1 MAGLRFRGGGPFIFG
16 RVHILMPKLF
26 SAPEAIAEDI
36 IRDVGTDLQ
45 VGLPLGLGKANHIIN
60 ALYARAVADRSIKL
74 TLFSALTLEKPRPGS
89 LLEKRFIGPVIDRLF
104 GGYPDLTYASALH
117 AGALPPNIEVIEF
130 FFLAGKWLHVPFAQ
144 QHYISA
150 NYTHASSYLLARG
163 LNVVT
168 QLVAKRVVDGV
179 ARFSL
184 SCNTDTTL
192 DILRARAEGGASFRL
207 VGQVNSELPFMPGAA
222 DLSADE
228 FSAVLESPETDF
240 PLFAPPAE
248 PISDT
253 KYAIG
258 LHAAGLVPDG
268 GTLQIGIGQVGDAL
282 AQGLI
287 VRHRDNA
294 QFHAIMQRLAPG
306 AQQSALQTGS
316 FEKGLY
322 GVSEMLFEAFLG
334 LVDAGILKRE
344 VDGVMLHGAFF
355 LGPKSFYRSL
365 REMPPEQIAR
375 IQMMPVS
382 FTNEIFGDEVAKRR
396 ARVDARF
403 VNNTMMATLMGA
415 AVSDGLEDGQV
426 VSGVGGQYNF
436 VAQAFALQGAR
447 SVLALEATRPA
458 GAKTL
463 SNIRWNYGHTTIPRH
478 LRDVFV
484 TEYGVADV
492 KGKSDAET
500 IAAMLAVTDSRFQT
514 ELAKIAKD
522 AGKLPK
528 AFEIPAAHRE
538 NFPERI
544 VAALKPAR
552 DAGLLPSFPFGSD
565 FTEVEQRLIPA
576 LQVLQEVQRTPLRL
590 PGLLWQGSAHTPDA
604 ADSQCLARLGLDAPA
619 TLAERAYRAL
629 VSAALMRSR
638 GK

>member
-1 MAGLRFRGGGPFIFG
+1 
-16 RVHILMPKLF
+16 MPKLF
-26 SAPEAIAEDI
+26 SDPEAIAEDI
-36 IRDVGTDLQ
+36 IRDVGTNLV
-45 VGLPLGLGKANHIIN
+45 VGLPLGLGKANHVIN
-60 ALYARAVADRSIKL
+60 ALYARAVADRSINL
-74 TLFSALTLEKPRPGS
+74 TFFSALTLEKPKPAS

-104 GGYPDLTYASALH
+104 GGYPDLVYADALH
-117 AGALPPNIEVIEF
+117 AGALPPNIQVIEF
-130 FFLAGKWLHVPFAQ
+130 FFLAGKWLRVPYAQ

-150 NYTHASSYLLARG
+150 NYTHASSYLLSRG

-179 ARFSL
+179 ARYSL

-192 DILRARAEGGASFRL
+192 DILRARSEGRASFKL
-207 VGQVNSELPFMPGAA
+207 IGQVNSELPFMPGLG
-222 DLSADE
+222 DLPADE
-228 FSAVLESPETDF
+228 FSAVLDSPATDF

-287 VRHRDNA
+287 VRHRDNS
-294 QFHAIMQRLAPG
+294 QFHAIMKRLAPG
-306 AQQSALQTGS
+306 TGQRAASQTGP
-316 FEKGLY
+316 FDKGLY

-334 LVDAGILKRE
+334 LIEAGILKRD
-344 VDGVMLHGAFF
+344 VDGVVLHGAFF
-355 LGPKSFYRSL
+355 LGPKSFYRAL

-375 IQMMPVS
+375 IRMMPVS
-382 FTNEIFGDEVAKRR
+382 FTNELYGDEATKRR
-396 ARVDARF
+396 ARVGARF
-403 VNNTMMATLMGA
+403 VNNVMMATLTGA

-436 VAQAFALQGAR
+436 VAQAFALEGAR
-447 SVLALEATRPA
+447 SVLALEATRQA
-458 GAKTL
+458 GEGVQ
-463 SNIRWNYGHTTIPRH
+463 SNIRWNYGHETIPRH

-492 KGKSDAET
+492 RGKSDAET
-500 IAAMLAVTDSRFQT
+500 IAAMLQITDSRFQG

-528 AFEIPAAHRE
+528 NFEIPTDHRE
-538 NFPERI
+538 NFPDRI
-544 VAALKPAR
+544 ATALKPAR

-576 LQVLQEVQRTPLRL
+576 LQVLQEAQRTPLKL
-590 PGLLWQGSAHTPDA
+590 PALLWQGMSQPPDA
-604 ADSQCLARLGLDAPA
+604 ADRECLARLGLDRPA

-629 VSAALMRSR
+629 VSAALARSR
-638 GK
+638 AG

>member
-1 MAGLRFRGGGPFIFG
+1 M
-16 RVHILMPKLF
+16 
-26 SAPEAIAEDI
+26 
-36 IRDVGTDLQ
+36 
-45 VGLPLGLGKANHIIN
+45 
-60 ALYARAVADRSIKL
+60 
-74 TLFSALTLEKPRPGS
+74 
-89 LLEKRFIGPVIDRLF
+89 
-104 GGYPDLTYASALH
+104 
-117 AGALPPNIEVIEF
+117 
-130 FFLAGKWLHVPFAQ
+130 
-144 QHYISA
+144 
-150 NYTHASSYLLARG
+150 
-163 LNVVT
+163 
-168 QLVAKRVVDGV
+168 VDGV
-179 ARFSL
+179 ARYSL

-192 DILRARAEGGASFRL
+192 DILRARAEGRASFRL
-207 VGQVNSELPFMPGAA
+207 VGQVNSELPFMPGAG
-222 DLSADE
+222 DLSGEE
-228 FSAVLESPETDF
+228 FSAVLDSPETDF

-294 QFHAIMQRLAPG
+294 QFQAIMKRLAPG
-306 AQQSALQTGS
+306 SEQPRGEPAP

-334 LVDAGILKRE
+334 LIDAGILKRE

-355 LGPKSFYRSL
+355 LGPKSFYRAL

-382 FTNEIFGDEVAKRR
+382 FTNELYGDEDAKRR

-403 VNNTMMATLMGA
+403 VNNAMMATLMGA

-447 SVLALEATRPA
+447 SVLALEATRQA
-458 GAKTL
+458 GAKAQ

-484 TEYGVADV
+484 TEYGVADSRENPTP
-492 KGKSDAET
+492 KPSRRCS
-500 IAAMLAVTDSRFQT
+500 AVTDSRFQA
-514 ELAKIAKD
+514 ELARSPRMPANCRRILKFRPRIA
-522 AGKLPK
+522 
-528 AFEIPAAHRE
+528 
-538 NFPERI
+538 RI
-544 VAALKPAR
+544 FRNAIAAALKPAR
-552 DAGLLPSFPFGSD
+552 EAGLLPSFPFGSD

-576 LQVLQEVQRTPLRL
+576 LAV
-590 PGLLWQGSAHTPDA
+590 A
-604 ADSQCLARLGLDAPA
+604 AGGA
-619 TLAERAYRAL
+619 TH
-629 VSAALMRSR
+629 AAAFA
-638 GK
+638 GAVVAGIYA

>member
-1 MAGLRFRGGGPFIFG
+1 
-16 RVHILMPKLF
+16 MPKMF
-26 SAPEAIAEDI
+26 SDPVAIAEDI
-36 IRDVGTDLQ
+36 IRDVGTNLV
-45 VGLPLGLGKANHIIN
+45 VGLPLGLGKANHVIN
-60 ALYARAVADRSIKL
+60 ALYARAVADRSINL
-74 TLFSALTLEKPRPGS
+74 TFFSALTLEKPKPAS

-104 GGYPDLTYASALH
+104 GGYPDLAYAGALH
-117 AGALPPNIEVIEF
+117 AGQLPPNIQVIEF
-130 FFLAGKWLHVPFAQ
+130 FFLAGKWLRVPYAQ

-168 QLVAKRVVDGV
+168 QLVAKRVVDGTT
-179 ARFSL
+179 RYSL

-192 DILRARAEGGASFRL
+192 DILRARAEGRASFKL
-207 VGQVNSELPFMPGAA
+207 IGQVNSELPFMPGLG
-222 DLSADE
+222 DLPADE

-282 AQGLI
+282 AQGLV

-294 QFHAIMQRLAPG
+294 QFHAIMKRLAPG
-306 AQQSALQTGS
+306 TEQLADLQTGP

-322 GVSEMLFEAFLG
+322 GVSEMVFEAFLG
-334 LVDAGILKRE
+334 LIEAGILKRS
-344 VDGVMLHGAFF
+344 VDGVILHGAFF
-355 LGPKSFYRSL
+355 IGPKSFYRAL
-365 REMPPEQIAR
+365 HEMTPEQIAR

-382 FTNEIFGDEVAKRR
+382 FTNEIYGDEVAKRR

-403 VNNTMMATLMGA
+403 VNNAMMATLMGA

-436 VAQAFALQGAR
+436 VAQAFALEGAR
-447 SVLALEATRPA
+447 SILALEATRQG
-458 GAKTL
+458 GAE
-463 SNIRWNYGHTTIPRH
+463 SNIRWNYGHETIPRH
-478 LRDVFV
+478 LRDVFA

-492 KGKSDAET
+492 RGKSDAET
-500 IAAMLAVTDSRFQT
+500 IAAMLQIADSRFQG

-522 AGKLPK
+522 AGKLPRN
-528 AFEIPAAHRE
+528 FEIPSAHRE
-538 NFPERI
+538 NFPDRI
-544 VAALKPAR
+544 ADALKPAR
-552 DAGLLPSFPFGSD
+552 EAGLLPSFPFGSD

-576 LQVLQEVQRTPLRL
+576 LQVLQEAQRTPLKL
-590 PGLLWQGSAHTPDA
+590 PVLLWQGMSHPPDA
-604 ADSQCLARLGLDAPA
+604 ADRECLARLGLDRPT

-629 VSAALMRSR
+629 VSAALVRSR
-638 GK
+638 AN